1 MEIVSLCLGAVVV
14 LMLFIGAVVYRY
26 VSKIGRKKDQRIR
39 DTVRCK
45 IKLTSQVFRL
55 IIRVIRYSDPID
67 LWVMNIKSLW
77 SFAHVIRRDHVNGAR
92 TAEHVK
98 GLFVLKSKYFMI
110 IKHGRHICLRNSRG
124 AQRYVGFFFF
134 LIVLSGWWLAGQ
146 LNSDHVITTFDIFW
160 GEQLKDGWIDVWSIK

>member
-55 IIRVIRYSDPID
+55 TIHVIRYSDPID
-67 LWVMNIKSLW
+67 LWVMNIKSL
-77 SFAHVIRRDHVNGAR
+77 
-92 TAEHVK
+92 
-98 GLFVLKSKYFMI
+98 
-110 IKHGRHICLRNSRG
+110 
-124 AQRYVGFFFF
+124 
-134 LIVLSGWWLAGQ
+134 
-146 LNSDHVITTFDIFW
+146 
-160 GEQLKDGWIDVWSIK
+160 